1 MSEITKAQLGVIFDV
16 DGVLL
21 DSYQMHFQ
29 CWMSLAAE
37 DGIVI
42 TESEFRSLFGRRGQE
57 IARQVWGPE
66 LSEQHIVSIHRR
78 KQALYR
84 ESLQR
89 NLPAM
94 DGAVQLIDKLVEAG
108 WVLAVGSSAP
118 YANVEMTLEGLGRKQ
133 AFSAIVTGSDVTQGK
148 PDPRVFLLAAQRM
161 SLEPSHC
168 AVIEDAPAGI
178 AAAVA
183 GGMTAIALLG
193 TARADRFP
201 QAHLVVDSLH
211 QLSSKRIARLIQAQH
226 QSGISKSQSLQS
238 ISS

>member
-1 MSEITKAQLGVIFDV
+1 MSYITEARLGVIFDV

-21 DSYQMHFQ
+21 DSYQMHFE
-29 CWMSLAAE
+29 CWLAVAAE

-42 TESEFRSLFGRRGQE
+42 TEPDFRSLFGRRGQE

-66 LSEQHIVSIHRR
+66 LTELQVVSIHRR

-94 DGAVQLIDKLVEAG
+94 DGAVQLIDGLLEAG
-108 WVLAVGSSAP
+108 LVLAVGSSAP
-118 YANVEMTLEGLGRKQ
+118 FANVEMTLEGLGRKQ
-133 AFSAIVTGSDVTQGK
+133 VFSAIVTGSDVTQGK

-161 SLEPSHC
+161 GLEPSHC

-178 AAAVA
+178 AAAVT

-193 TARADRFP
+193 TAPADRFP
-201 QAHLVVDSLH
+201 QAHLVIDSLH
-211 QLSSKRIARLIQAQH
+211 QLSPKRIADLIQAQN
-226 QSGISKSQSLQS
+226 
-238 ISS
+238 

>member
-1 MSEITKAQLGVIFDV
+1 MSYITEARLGVIFDV

-21 DSYQMHFQ
+21 DSYQMHFE
-29 CWMSLAAE
+29 CWLALAAE
-37 DGIVI
+37 DGILI
-42 TESEFRSLFGRRGQE
+42 TESDFRSLFGRRGQE

-66 LSEQHIVSIHRR
+66 VTEQQVVSIHRR

-94 DGAVQLIDKLVEAG
+94 DGAVQLIDVLVEAG
-108 WVLAVGSSAP
+108 LVLAVGSSAP
-118 YANVEMTLEGLGRKQ
+118 SANVEMTLEGLGRKQ

-161 SLEPSHC
+161 GLEPSRC

-178 AAAVA
+178 AAAVT

-193 TARADRFP
+193 TAPADRFP
-201 QAHLVVDSLH
+201 QAHLVIDSLH
-211 QLSSKRIARLIQAQH
+211 QLSPKRITDLIQAQN
-226 QSGISKSQSLQS
+226 
-238 ISS
+238 

>member
-1 MSEITKAQLGVIFDV
+1 MSYITEARLGVIFDV

-21 DSYQMHFQ
+21 DSYQMHFE
-29 CWMSLAAE
+29 CWLALAAE
-37 DGIVI
+37 DGILI
-42 TESEFRSLFGRRGQE
+42 TESDFRSLFGRRGQE

-66 LSEQHIVSIHRR
+66 VTEQQVVSIHRR

-94 DGAVQLIDKLVEAG
+94 DGAVQLIDGLVEAG
-108 WVLAVGSSAP
+108 LVLAVGSSAP
-118 YANVEMTLEGLGRKQ
+118 SANVEMTLEGLGRKQ
-133 AFSAIVTGSDVTQGK
+133 VFSAIVTGSDVTQGK

-161 SLEPSHC
+161 GLEPSHC

-178 AAAVA
+178 AAAVT

-193 TARADRFP
+193 TAPADRFP
-201 QAHLVVDSLH
+201 QAHLVIDSLH
-211 QLSSKRIARLIQAQH
+211 QLSPKRITDLIQAQN
-226 QSGISKSQSLQS
+226 
-238 ISS
+238 

>member
-1 MSEITKAQLGVIFDV
+1 MSYITEARLGVIFDV

-21 DSYQMHFQ
+21 DSYQIHFE
-29 CWMSLAAE
+29 CWLAVAAE

-42 TESEFRSLFGRRGQE
+42 TEPDFRSLFGRRGQE

-66 LSEQHIVSIHRR
+66 LTELQVVSIHRR

-94 DGAVQLIDKLVEAG
+94 DGAVQLIDGLLEAG
-108 WVLAVGSSAP
+108 LVLAVGSSAP
-118 YANVEMTLEGLGRKQ
+118 FANVEMTLEGLGRKQ
-133 AFSAIVTGSDVTQGK
+133 VFSAIVTGSDVTQGK

-161 SLEPSHC
+161 GLEPSHC

-178 AAAVA
+178 AAAVT

-193 TARADRFP
+193 TAPADRFP
-201 QAHLVVDSLH
+201 QAHLVIDSLH
-211 QLSSKRIARLIQAQH
+211 QLSPKRIADLIQAQN
-226 QSGISKSQSLQS
+226 
-238 ISS
+238 

>member
-1 MSEITKAQLGVIFDV
+1 MSYLAEERLGVIFDV

-29 CWMSLAAE
+29 CWMALAEE
-37 DGIVI
+37 DDIVI
-42 TESEFRSLFGRRGQE
+42 TESEFRSLFGRRGPE

-66 LSEQHIVSIHRR
+66 LPEKQIVSIHRR

-94 DGAVQLIDKLVEAG
+94 DGAVQLIDGLVEAG
-108 WVLAVGSSAP
+108 LVLAVGSSAP
-118 YANVEMTLEGLGRKQ
+118 PANVEMTLERLGRRQ

-161 SLEPSHC
+161 GIEPSHC
-168 AVIEDAPAGI
+168 AVIEDAVVGI
-178 AAAVA
+178 DAAVTA
-183 GGMTAIALLG
+183 GMIAIALLG
-193 TARADRFP
+193 TAPADRFT
-201 QAHLVVDSLH
+201 QAHLVVDSLR
-211 QLSSKRIARLIQAQH
+211 QLSPKRIADLIEAQH
-226 QSGISKSQSLQS
+226 
-238 ISS
+238 

>member
-1 MSEITKAQLGVIFDV
+1 MSYITEARLGVIFDV

-21 DSYQMHFQ
+21 DSYQIHFE
-29 CWMSLAAE
+29 CWLAVAAE

-42 TESEFRSLFGRRGQE
+42 TEPDFRSLFGRRGQE

-66 LSEQHIVSIHRR
+66 LTEQQVVSIHRR

-94 DGAVQLIDKLVEAG
+94 DGAVQLIDGLLEAG
-108 WVLAVGSSAP
+108 LVLAVGSSAP
-118 YANVEMTLEGLGRKQ
+118 FANVEMTLEGLGRKQ
-133 AFSAIVTGSDVTQGK
+133 VFSAIVTGSDVTQGK

-161 SLEPSHC
+161 GLEPSHC

-178 AAAVA
+178 AAAVT

-193 TARADRFP
+193 TAPADRFP
-201 QAHLVVDSLH
+201 QAHLVIDSLH
-211 QLSSKRIARLIQAQH
+211 QLSPKRIADLIQAQN
-226 QSGISKSQSLQS
+226 
-238 ISS
+238 

>member
-1 MSEITKAQLGVIFDV
+1 MSYITEARLGVIFDV

-21 DSYQMHFQ
+21 DSYLMHFQ

-37 DGIVI
+37 DGIEI
-42 TESEFRSLFGRRGQE
+42 TESGFRSLFGRRGRE

-66 LSEQHIVSIHRR
+66 FPEQQVVSIHRQ

-94 DGAVQLIDKLVEAG
+94 DGAVQLIDDLVEAG
-108 WVLAVGSSAP
+108 LVLAVGSSAP
-118 YANVEMTLEGLGRKQ
+118 PANVEMTLERLGRRQ
-133 AFSAIVTGSDVTQGK
+133 AFSTIVTGSDVTQGK

-161 SLEPSHC
+161 GLEPSHC
-168 AVIEDAPAGI
+168 AVIEDAPVGI
-178 AAAVA
+178 AAAVT

-193 TARADRFP
+193 TARADKFT

-211 QLSSKRIARLIQAQH
+211 QLSPKRIADLIQAQH
-226 QSGISKSQSLQS
+226 
-238 ISS
+238 

>member
-1 MSEITKAQLGVIFDV
+1 MSYITEARLGVIFDV

-37 DGIVI
+37 DDIVI
-42 TESEFRSLFGRRGQE
+42 TESEFRSLFGRRGRE

-66 LSEQHIVSIHRR
+66 FSEQQVVSIHRR
-78 KQALYR
+78 KQSLYR

-94 DGAVQLIDKLVEAG
+94 DGAVQLIDGLVEAG
-108 WVLAVGSSAP
+108 MVLAVGSSAP
-118 YANVEMTLEGLGRKQ
+118 PANVEMTLEKLGRKQ
-133 AFSAIVTGSDVTQGK
+133 TFSAIVTGSDVTQGK

-161 SLEPSHC
+161 GLEPSHC
-168 AVIEDAPAGI
+168 AVIEDAPVGI
-178 AAAVA
+178 AAAVTA
-183 GGMTAIALLG
+183 SMTAIALLG
-193 TARADRFP
+193 TAPADRFT

-211 QLSSKRIARLIQAQH
+211 QLSPKRIADLIED
-226 QSGISKSQSLQS
+226 SLQS
-238 ISS
+238 R

>member
-1 MSEITKAQLGVIFDV
+1 MSYITEARLGVIFDV

-29 CWMSLAAE
+29 CWLSLAEE
-37 DGIVI
+37 DDIVI
-42 TESEFRSLFGRRGQE
+42 TKSEFRSLFGRRGQE

-66 LSEQHIVSIHRR
+66 VTEQQVVSIHRR

-94 DGAVQLIDKLVEAG
+94 DGAVQLIDGLVEAG
-108 WVLAVGSSAP
+108 LVLAVGSSAP
-118 YANVEMTLEGLGRKQ
+118 SANVEMTLEGLGRKQ

-161 SLEPSHC
+161 GLEPSHC

-178 AAAVA
+178 AAAVT

-193 TARADRFP
+193 TAPADRFP
-201 QAHLVVDSLH
+201 QAHLVIDSLH
-211 QLSSKRIARLIQAQH
+211 QLSPKRITDLIQAQN
-226 QSGISKSQSLQS
+226 
-238 ISS
+238 

>member
-1 MSEITKAQLGVIFDV
+1 MSHITEARLGVIFDV

-21 DSYQMHFQ
+21 DSYQMHFE
-29 CWMSLAAE
+29 CWMSLAEE

-42 TESEFRSLFGRRGQE
+42 TESEFRSLFGRRGRE

-66 LSEQHIVSIHRR
+66 FPEQEIVSIHRR

-94 DGAVQLIDKLVEAG
+94 DGAVQLIDGLVEAG
-108 WVLAVGSSAP
+108 LVLAVGSSAP
-118 YANVEMTLEGLGRKQ
+118 PANVEMTLERLDRRQ

-161 SLEPSHC
+161 GLEPSHC
-168 AVIEDAPAGI
+168 AVIEDAPVGI
-178 AAAVA
+178 AAAVT

-193 TARADRFP
+193 TAAADRFT
-201 QAHLVVDSLH
+201 QAHLVVDSLQ
-211 QLSSKRIARLIQAQH
+211 QLSPKRIADLIEARH
-226 QSGISKSQSLQS
+226 
-238 ISS
+238 

>member
-1 MSEITKAQLGVIFDV
+1 MSYITEARLGVIFDV

-21 DSYQMHFQ
+21 DSYQIHFE
-29 CWMSLAAE
+29 CWLAVAAE

-42 TESEFRSLFGRRGQE
+42 TEPDFRSLFGRRGQE

-66 LSEQHIVSIHRR
+66 LTELQVVSIHRR

-94 DGAVQLIDKLVEAG
+94 DGAVQLIDGLLEAG
-108 WVLAVGSSAP
+108 LVLAVGSSAP
-118 YANVEMTLEGLGRKQ
+118 SANVEMTLEGLGRKQ

-161 SLEPSHC
+161 GLEPSHC

-178 AAAVA
+178 AAAVT

-193 TARADRFP
+193 TAPADRFP
-201 QAHLVVDSLH
+201 QAHLVIDSLH
-211 QLSSKRIARLIQAQH
+211 QLSPKRIADLIQAQN
-226 QSGISKSQSLQS
+226 
-238 ISS
+238 

>member
-1 MSEITKAQLGVIFDV
+1 MSYITEARLGVIFDV

-21 DSYQMHFQ
+21 DSYQIHFE
-29 CWMSLAAE
+29 CWLALAAE
-37 DGIVI
+37 NGIVI
-42 TESEFRSLFGRRGQE
+42 TESDFRSLFGRRGQE
-57 IARQVWGPE
+57 IARQVWG
-66 LSEQHIVSIHRR
+66 SEFSEEQIVSIHRR

-94 DGAVQLIDKLVEAG
+94 DGAVQLIDGLVEAG
-108 WVLAVGSSAP
+108 LVLAVGSSAP
-118 YANVEMTLEGLGRKQ
+118 SANVEMTLEGLGRKQ

-161 SLEPSHC
+161 GLEPSHC

-178 AAAVA
+178 AAAVT

-193 TARADRFP
+193 TAPADRFP
-201 QAHLVVDSLH
+201 QAHLVIDSLH
-211 QLSSKRIARLIQAQH
+211 QLSPKRITDLIQAQN
-226 QSGISKSQSLQS
+226 
-238 ISS
+238 

>member
-1 MSEITKAQLGVIFDV
+1 MSYITEARLGVIFDV

-37 DGIVI
+37 DGIII
-42 TESEFRSLFGRRGQE
+42 TESEFRSLFGRRGRE
-57 IARQVWGPE
+57 IAREVWGPE
-66 LSEQHIVSIHRR
+66 FPEQQVVSIHRR

-94 DGAVQLIDKLVEAG
+94 DGAVQLIDGLVEAG
-108 WVLAVGSSAP
+108 LVLAVGSSAP
-118 YANVEMTLEGLGRKQ
+118 PANVEMTLEGLGRRQ
-133 AFSAIVTGSDVTQGK
+133 AFSAIVTGSDVTRGK

-161 SLEPSHC
+161 GIEPSHC
-168 AVIEDAPAGI
+168 AVIEDAPVGI
-178 AAAVA
+178 AAAAA

-193 TARADRFP
+193 TAPADRFT
-201 QAHLVVDSLH
+201 QAHLVVNSLH
-211 QLSSKRIARLIQAQH
+211 QLSPKLIADLIQSQH
-226 QSGISKSQSLQS
+226 
-238 ISS
+238 

>member
-1 MSEITKAQLGVIFDV
+1 MSYGKEARLGVIFDV

-21 DSYQMHFQ
+21 DSYQMHFE
-29 CWMSLAAE
+29 CWLSLAE
-37 DGIVI
+37 EYGIEI
-42 TESEFRSLFGRRGQE
+42 TEAEFRSLFGRRGRE

-66 LSEQHIVSIHRR
+66 FPEQQVVSIHRR

-94 DGAVQLIDKLVEAG
+94 DGAVQLIDALVKAG
-108 WVLAVGSSAP
+108 LVLAVGSSAP
-118 YANVEMTLEGLGRKQ
+118 PANVEMTLERLGRRQ
-133 AFSAIVTGSDVTQGK
+133 AFSAIVTGSDVTRGK

-161 SLEPSHC
+161 GIEPSHC
-168 AVIEDAPAGI
+168 AVIEDAPVGI

-193 TARADRFP
+193 TAPADRHT
-201 QAHLVVDSLH
+201 QAHLVVNSLH
-211 QLSSKRIARLIQAQH
+211 QLSPKRIADLIQAQH
-226 QSGISKSQSLQS
+226 
-238 ISS
+238 

>member
-1 MSEITKAQLGVIFDV
+1 MSHITEARLGVIFDV

-21 DSYQMHFQ
+21 DSYQMHFE
-29 CWMSLAAE
+29 CWMSLAEE

-42 TESEFRSLFGRRGQE
+42 TESEFRSLFGRRGRE

-66 LSEQHIVSIHRR
+66 FSEQKIVSIHRR

-94 DGAVQLIDKLVEAG
+94 DGAVQLIDGLVEAG
-108 WVLAVGSSAP
+108 LVLAVGSSAP
-118 YANVEMTLEGLGRKQ
+118 PANVEMTLERLDRRQ
-133 AFSAIVTGSDVTQGK
+133 AFSAIVTGSDVTRGK

-161 SLEPSHC
+161 GLEPSHC
-168 AVIEDAPAGI
+168 AVIEDAPVGI
-178 AAAVA
+178 AAAVT

-193 TARADRFP
+193 TAAADRFT
-201 QAHLVVDSLH
+201 QAHLVVDSLQ
-211 QLSSKRIARLIQAQH
+211 QLSPKRIADLIED
-226 QSGISKSQSLQS
+226 SLQS
-238 ISS
+238 R

>member
-1 MSEITKAQLGVIFDV
+1 MSHITEARLGVIFDV

-21 DSYQMHFQ
+21 DSYQMHFE

-42 TESEFRSLFGRRGQE
+42 PESKFRSLFGRRGRE

-66 LSEQHIVSIHRR
+66 FPEQQVVSIHRR

-94 DGAVQLIDKLVEAG
+94 DGAVQLIDGLVEAG
-108 WVLAVGSSAP
+108 LVLAVGSSAP
-118 YANVEMTLEGLGRKQ
+118 PANVKMTLEKLDRRQ

-148 PDPRVFLLAAQRM
+148 PDPGVFLLAAQRM
-161 SLEPSHC
+161 GVEPSHC
-168 AVIEDAPAGI
+168 AVIEDAPVGI
-178 AAAVA
+178 AAAVR

-193 TARADRFP
+193 TAPTDRFT
-201 QAHLVVDSLH
+201 QAHLVVSSLH
-211 QLSSKRIARLIQAQH
+211 QLSPERIADLIQAQN
-226 QSGISKSQSLQS
+226 
-238 ISS
+238 

>member
-1 MSEITKAQLGVIFDV
+1 MSYITEARLGVIFDV

-21 DSYQMHFQ
+21 DSYQMHFE
-29 CWMSLAAE
+29 CWLALAAE
-37 DGIVI
+37 NGIVI
-42 TESEFRSLFGRRGQE
+42 TESDFRSLFGRRGQE

-66 LSEQHIVSIHRR
+66 VTEQQVVSIHRR

-94 DGAVQLIDKLVEAG
+94 DGAVQLIDGLVEAG
-108 WVLAVGSSAP
+108 LVLAVGSSAP
-118 YANVEMTLEGLGRKQ
+118 SANVEMTLKGLGRKQ

-161 SLEPSHC
+161 GLEPSHC

-178 AAAVA
+178 AAAVT

-193 TARADRFP
+193 TAPADRFP
-201 QAHLVVDSLH
+201 QAHLVIDSLH
-211 QLSSKRIARLIQAQH
+211 QLSPKRITDLIQAQN
-226 QSGISKSQSLQS
+226 
-238 ISS
+238 